1 MLTLSMTLHA
11 AQQGMFQ
18 SGVVHVQARIRA
30 AALWQGGT
38 YAAEVYEAAT
48 ADDQATLQAVL
59 VQRLQ
64 SGLRDFCQ
72 KAEAEEEAE
81 EEPDRVSTKCQA
93 LQQQV
98 MFSAMQGND
107 RRVNWSGI
115 S

>member
-1 MLTLSMTLHA
+1 MTLHA

-30 AALWQGGT
+30 AALWEGGT
-38 YAAEVYEAAT
+38 YAAQVYETAS

-59 VQRLQ
+59 VERLQ

-72 KAEAEEEAE
+72 TAEAEEEAE
-81 EEPDRVSTKCQA
+81 EPDRVSNKCQA

-98 MFSAMQGND
+98 MFSAMQGNY
-107 RRVNWSGI
+107 RRVN
-115 S
+115 